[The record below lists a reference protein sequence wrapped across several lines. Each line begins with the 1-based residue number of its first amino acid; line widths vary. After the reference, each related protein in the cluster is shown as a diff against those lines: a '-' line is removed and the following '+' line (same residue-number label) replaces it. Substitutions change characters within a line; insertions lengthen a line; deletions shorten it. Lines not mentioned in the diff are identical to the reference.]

1 MLRAM
6 PIATRSR
13 IRGVTLIELLV
24 GTAVG
29 IIVVSA
35 LVAFIVSSVQA
46 NSENLRSIRLTQEL
60 RALTELIGR
69 EIRRARHVSAP
80 DLLTAIGQDPLPITV
95 TQFSGVLVDDN
106 ADEDCIEFSYFI
118 PDDGDPNSD
127 RRPGRIIWLEDER
140 INVARYDA
148 GDIPANLG
156 DFCSGVTRGDS
167 EPISSEEIRITAFN
181 LETSDGA
188 CLDTDPA
195 VNNSCAGINLRI
207 EGRLGT
213 GANEIVRT
221 FGQRIRIRSAA
232 NPPPV
237 APPPSP

>member
-1 MLRAM
+1 M
-6 PIATRSR
+6 PTATRSR

-24 GTAVG
+24 GMAVG

-69 EIRRARHVSAP
+69 EIRRARHVSAQE
-80 DLLTAIGQDPLPITV
+80 LLTAIGQDPLPTAV
-95 TQFSGVLVDDN
+95 TQYSGILIDDN
-106 ADEDCIEFSYFI
+106 GDEDCIEFSYFI
-118 PDDGDPNSD
+118 PDDRDPSSD

-140 INVARYDA
+140 IRVARYPV
-148 GDIPANLG
+148 GDIPADLG
-156 DFCSGVTRGDS
+156 DFCSGAPPGDS

-181 LETSDGA
+181 LETSDAA
-188 CLDTDPA
+188 CLNPDPVEN
-195 VNNSCAGINLRI
+195 VNCSGLNLLI
-207 EGRLGT
+207 EARLGS

-221 FGQRIRIRSAA
+221 FGQRIRVRSSA
-232 NPPPV
+232 NPPG
-237 APPPSP
+237 